1 MSQYRIGN
9 GGRLYDFTTGELVG
23 WIDSN
28 GQEQLFAGVEASSD
42 GRIVS
47 VPMVLPQAAEFTTSM
62 LVASLVAGATASQ
75 SGTTVTIEAT
85 GHGVPASKNGSRF
98 YFPGS
103 ASIPAG
109 WYDGLTW
116 VSVNTLTFQRP
127 SAVSVAPEQI
137 NGGAAFTGAFVKAVS
152 YPIPGGAMGNNGRI
166 RASVLRTGD
175 VGAGT
180 KYVRMLINNIYAS
193 VCTGTTFPCGTASM
207 TIWSNQSQTS
217 QIVVASNDGNT
228 GSSFQ
233 LLSIN
238 TAADFTIGFAL
249 SVTNASQ
256 WVALDAV
263 DVELVRR

>member
-1 MSQYRIGN
+1 
-9 GGRLYDFTTGELVG
+9 
-23 WIDSN
+23 
-28 GQEQLFAGVEASSD
+28 
-42 GRIVS
+42 
-47 VPMVLPQAAEFTTSM
+47 
-62 LVASLVAGATASQ
+62 
-75 SGTTVTIEAT
+75 
-85 GHGVPASKNGSRF
+85 
-98 YFPGS
+98 
-103 ASIPAG
+103 
-109 WYDGLTW
+109 
-116 VSVNTLTFQRP
+116 
-127 SAVSVAPEQI
+127 
-137 NGGAAFTGAFVKAVS
+137 
-152 YPIPGGAMGNNGRI
+152 MGNNGRI

-207 TIWSNQSQTS
+207 TLWSKQSQTS

-233 LLSIN
+233 MLSIN
-238 TAADFTIGFAL
+238 TAADFTIDFAL